1 MALIGRSPAL
11 LSIETTDASLCI
23 PRQAGMHSVD
33 RRLAP
38 STINPNARIKFD
50 GLGRRRAR
58 ALLDRIRV
66 GLSCQTKRTV
76 LAVKGCA
83 VASADQVKALVRSHM
98 DGDDDH
104 FYAVAMQVAAREAR
118 RGHGKLA
125 EQLRS
130 LIDESK
136 SKRGLT
142 PPLQIGHPHGELASI
157 LEARYPQDRLK
168 HIFVSA
174 PLGAQIKRIIREQ
187 HHADRI
193 LDRGLTLRRKLLL
206 VGPPGTGKTLTASIF
221 AGELGLPLLSIRL
234 DGLITKYMGETAA
247 KLRQVFESTN
257 RTLGVYLFD
266 EFDAIG
272 SRRGMANEVGEM
284 RRILNSFLQ
293 MIEQDGSRSLVL
305 AASNHPELLDPALFR
320 RFDDIL
326 QYKLPDQTQI
336 ESVLKT
342 GLLRMSASKIDWSKL
357 AMLAQGLNHADV
369 KRVVNEILKDALM
382 DQRERISQADIK
394 RLLVE
399 RMETVKHVSDLS
411 PPRKGGP
418 HHA

>member
-1 MALIGRSPAL
+1 MIDPESRSTFDLLGRSQAGAALDSVLGLLRCHAKKTVLTVAEHAMASAEQIKAL
-11 LSIETTDASLCI
+11 L
-23 PRQAGMHSVD
+23 
-33 RRLAP
+33 
-38 STINPNARIKFD
+38 
-50 GLGRRRAR
+50 
-58 ALLDRIRV
+58 
-66 GLSCQTKRTV
+66 
-76 LAVKGCA
+76 
-83 VASADQVKALVRSHM
+83 RSHM

-118 RGHGKLA
+118 RGHGRLA

-136 SKRGLT
+136 SKRGLKS
-142 PPLQIGHPHGELASI
+142 PLQIGHPQGELTSI
-157 LEARYPQDRLK
+157 LEAGYPKNRLK
-168 HIFVSA
+168 HIVVPA
-174 PLGAQIKRIIREQ
+174 PLGVQIERIIREQ

-257 RTLGVYLFD
+257 RTLGVYFFD

-326 QYKLPDQTQI
+326 QYKLPDHIQI
-336 ESVLKT
+336 ENMLRT
-342 GLLRMSASKIDWSKL
+342 GLAHSSTGEIDWTTL
-357 AMLAQGLNHADV
+357 AVLAEGLNHADV
-369 KRVVNEILKDALM
+369 ARVVNDILKEALM
-382 DQRERISQADIK
+382 GERERICRADVERI
-394 RLLVE
+394 LVE
-399 RMETVKHVSDLS
+399 RKETVKRVGDLS
-411 PPRKGGP
+411 LGG
-418 HHA
+418 HHHE